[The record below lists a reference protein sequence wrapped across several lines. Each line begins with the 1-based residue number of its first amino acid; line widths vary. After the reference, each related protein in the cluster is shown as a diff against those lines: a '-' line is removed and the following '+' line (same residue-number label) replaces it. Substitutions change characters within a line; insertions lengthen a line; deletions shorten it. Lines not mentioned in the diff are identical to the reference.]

1 MSKKVEKSNRYF
13 RQSACCAPV
22 NWQSVDFSAST
33 YSENEYIQTLS
44 RYIQRLYGQDRLP
57 GLWQQQAQNE

>member
-1 MSKKVEKSNRYF
+1 MSKKVEKSNCYF
-13 RQSACCAPV
+13 RLNACCALV
-22 NWQSVDFSAST
+22 NWQSVYFSAST

-44 RYIQRLYGQDRLP
+44 RYIQRLYDQDRLP

>member
-1 MSKKVEKSNRYF
+1 MSKKVEKSNCYF
-13 RQSACCAPV
+13 RLNACCASV